1 MHEGDRNLVHTEF
14 LVITVLCVC
23 RSVIETGKRFPVL
36 FLQGG
41 KHLFLIHHKNG
52 TMYAGSIMVSWSFAK
67 SLVYTR

>member
-1 MHEGDRNLVHTEF
+1 MDLNSYTES

-41 KHLFLIHHKNG
+41 KHRPVFPDEAHAEQQLPTF
-52 TMYAGSIMVSWSFAK
+52 
-67 SLVYTR
+67 